1 MSKNHL
7 QNISK
12 NLCFPK
18 EVLFTFVSDYL
29 MIDIFVCL
37 ILGFCFILILLE
49 VIFRIQVIQLE
60 DKLNKGNN
68 WDCLSHI
75 HVSPMPGSVQFS
87 SVQSL
92 SHVWL
97 FAIPWTAAHQAAL
110 SNTNSRSLP
119 ELMSI
124 ASVMPS
130 SHLIL
135 CCPLLLTPSIF
146 PSIRVF

>member
-97 FAIPWTAAHQAAL
+97 FAIPWTAAHQASL

>member
-1 MSKNHL
+1 MDYNVHFIKSGFCDSLSCIVFSCHQLSSMQGLRNSFMKSIMTFLQEMSKNHL

-92 SHVWL
+92 SHV
-97 FAIPWTAAHQAAL
+97 
-110 SNTNSRSLP
+110 
-119 ELMSI
+119 
-124 ASVMPS
+124 
-130 SHLIL
+130 
-135 CCPLLLTPSIF
+135 
-146 PSIRVF
+146 